1 MKSTLIAGAAI
12 LALHGSVLAGGE
24 GWSSDYEASKK
35 LAAETKKD
43 LLIDFTGSDWC
54 GWCIKLNDEVFKHE
68 PFKAGVKDSFV
79 LVELDYPND
88 KSKLSEATIKQN
100 EELGKKYSVQGYPTI
115 LLCDSEGKPYAS
127 TGYQPGGPEKY
138 VEHLNELRGAKTKR
152 DEAFA
157 AAAKAE
163 GVEKAKA
170 LVSALDSMGLDDT
183 MVASFYGDIA
193 TQITAA
199 DPKDESG
206 FAKKAAAKKRLA
218 DFEEKLQALGRK
230 KDHDGAL
237 ALVAEALKEGGFDQ
251 ETTEQMMLTRA
262 VIFMQ
267 QQKFDEALKAVD
279 EAKAAY
285 PDSKM
290 GEQIDAFR
298 AQIET
303 RKAGAAG
310 GAGEDAEEEEEE

>member
-1 MKSTLIAGAAI
+1 MKNTFIAGAAI
-12 LALHGSVLAGGE
+12 LALHGAVLAGGE
-24 GWSSDYEASKK
+24 GWSSDYEASRK

-100 EELGKKYSVQGYPTI
+100 EELGKKYAVQGYPTI
-115 LLCDSEGKPYAS
+115 LLCDAEGRPYAS

-138 VEHLNELRGAKTKR
+138 VEHLNSLRGRKAKR

-157 AAAKAE
+157 EAGKAE
-163 GVEKAKA
+163 GVDKAKA
-170 LVSALDSMGLDDT
+170 LVAALDSMELDDA

-193 TQITAA
+193 NQITAA
-199 DPKDESG
+199 DPKDETG
-206 FAKKAAAKKRLA
+206 FAKKAAAKKRLSE
-218 DFEEKLQALGRK
+218 FEDKLQALGRK

-237 ALVAEALKEGGFDQ
+237 ALVDEALKEGGFDKD
-251 ETTEQMMLTRA
+251 TTEQMMLTRA
-262 VIFMQ
+262 VILMQ
-267 QQKFDEALKAVD
+267 QKKFDEALKAVD
-279 EAKAAY
+279 EAKAAH
-285 PDSKM
+285 PDSEM
-290 GEQIDAFR
+290 GEQIAAFR
-298 AQIET
+298 EQIEM
-303 RKAGAAG
+303 RKKAAAG
-310 GAGEDAEEEEEE
+310 DAAEEEEEEE